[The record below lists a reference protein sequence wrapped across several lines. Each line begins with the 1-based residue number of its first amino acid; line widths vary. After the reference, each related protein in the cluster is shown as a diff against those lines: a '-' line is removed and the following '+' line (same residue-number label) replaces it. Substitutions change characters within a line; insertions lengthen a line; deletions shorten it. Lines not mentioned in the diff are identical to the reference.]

1 MSELFCILHLKL
13 VDHCVDYTQTEDQT
27 GHSFNIT
34 KVQSL
39 AGHSNISLL
48 SALNKVKSSVSTL
61 VKKFFE
67 FKQIKTFTGLSL
79 LSLLCFVFLN

>member
-1 MSELFCILHLKL
+1 MELFLHLKL
-13 VDHCVDYTQTEDQT
+13 VGHCVDYTQTEDQT